1 MEVTMKKAFYLVIV
15 LMTMM
20 AVSAQVNA
28 TDSTR
33 ACKQDSIET
42 CESGED
48 IEWVVDSVEADTV
61 EMDSTAADSVFYGDI
76 DVLDDLES
84 SDCELTNR
92 YGLIVTGSKY
102 GIRDLEKKENVTDI
116 IYDYA
121 YPAFRR
127 KMTDEYYTYFYI
139 YQGDGNGI
147 LAIIE
152 STNEVMTI
160 ISPTESE
167 NP

>member
-1 MEVTMKKAFYLVIV
+1 MKKAFYLVIV
-15 LMTMM
+15 LMTAMVVLN
-20 AVSAQVNA
+20 VSAQMNTLNRIEGGEQDTIDKWAV
-28 TDSTR
+28 
-33 ACKQDSIET
+33 DSIK
-42 CESGED
+42 D
-48 IEWVVDSVEADTV
+48 WIVDTVEADTA
-61 EMDSTAADSVFYGDI
+61 EMDSTAVDYEAY
-76 DVLDDLES
+76 DLES

-102 GIRDLEKKENVTDI
+102 GIRDHEKKENVTDI

-127 KMTDEYYTYFYI
+127 KMADEYYTYFYI
-139 YQGDGNGI
+139 YQGEGNGI

-167 NP
+167 TP

>member
-1 MEVTMKKAFYLVIV
+1 MKKAFYLVIV
-15 LMTMM
+15 LMTAMVVLN
-20 AVSAQVNA
+20 VSAQMNTLDRIA
-28 TDSTR
+28 G
-33 ACKQDSIET
+33 CGQDTI
-42 CESGED
+42 D
-48 IEWVVDSVEADTV
+48 EWVVDSIEDWIVDTVEADTV
-61 EMDSTAADSVFYGDI
+61 EMDCTAADSVFYGDI
-76 DVLDDLES
+76 DVLDDLEL
-84 SDCELTNR
+84 SDCELTDR

-102 GIRDLEKKENVTDI
+102 GIRDHEKKENVTDV

-127 KMTDEYYTYFYI
+127 KMADEYYTYFYI
-139 YQGDGNGI
+139 YQGEGNGI

-167 NP
+167 TP